1 MAARPLLAPHRP
13 LFLAGGLLWL
23 GSSAWW
29 ALQLWHPGSAPWP
42 TTPLHGLLMS
52 LSFMPCFIAG
62 FAFTAVP
69 RWLDLPPVDARRLG
83 AAIAVLLLGWLLALA
98 AAGPLT
104 SAVALVSGLALAALG
119 LAALAVQ
126 LLVLC
131 RQAAARDAVHAY
143 ALAAGLGLCAL
154 ALALAAASV
163 ATLQP
168 LLLRLA
174 TRLGLWF
181 GVASVFAV
189 ALQRLSPFLHQQG
202 RRAPWLL
209 MLLLGGL
216 WLRGALDL
224 AAPWLAEPP
233 AWLAVPA
240 ALSCAGV
247 AALLLQAGLRRE
259 LAAARRTPLLAQL
272 HLGLLWLV
280 LSFALEAAALLL
292 ASVGQAG
299 RLGLLPLHALSLGFM
314 GSTLL
319 AMVSRVSAVQH
330 GRSIAVDALLWGL
343 QGLLQALT
351 ITRLL
356 GAAAPALLAPAAAGF
371 ALLALGWTL
380 RYGPWLLRGRP
391 NTAKD

>member
-1 MAARPLLAPHRP
+1 MTARPPLAPHRP
-13 LFLAGGLLWL
+13 LFMIGGLLWIA
-23 GSSAWW
+23 SSTWW
-29 ALQLWHPGSAPWP
+29 MVQLLQPVPMPLPTPG
-42 TTPLHGLLMS
+42 LHSLLIS

-62 FAFTAVP
+62 FAFTVVP
-69 RWLDLPPVDARRLG
+69 RWLGLPPVDARCLG
-83 AAIAVLLLGWLLALA
+83 ISTTALLLGWLLALVA
-98 AAGPLT
+98 ARPLASAEILAGGLT
-104 SAVALVSGLALAALG
+104 LAALG
-119 LAALAVQ
+119 LAGLAGQ
-126 LLVLC
+126 LLALC

-143 ALAAGLGLCAL
+143 SLAAAL
-154 ALALAAASV
+154 ALCAVALAIAAAS
-163 ATLQP
+163 AALMQP
-168 LLLRLA
+168 LLLRQA
-174 TRLGLWF
+174 VRLGLWF

-189 ALQRLSPFLHQQG
+189 ALQRLTPFLHQEG

-209 MLLLGGL
+209 LLLLGGL

-233 AWLAVPA
+233 AWLALPA
-240 ALSCAGV
+240 ALACASLS
-247 AALLLQAGLRRE
+247 ALLLRASLRRE
-259 LAAARRTPLLAQL
+259 LAAALRTPLLAQL

-330 GRSIAVDALLWGL
+330 GRSVAVDALLWGL
-343 QGLLQALT
+343 QGLLQVLT
-351 ITRLL
+351 LARLL
-356 GAAAPALLAPAAAGF
+356 GAVAPGLLAPAATGF

-380 RYGPWLLRGRP
+380 RYGPWLLRGRA
-391 NTAKD
+391 NTKKD